1 MTPGTVPL
9 LLWSALVVAAAESEA
24 EREMRGMM
32 EEQREMRD
40 LMEEQVRA
48 LMEEQMRALME
59 EQRGMRAL
67 MEEQMRALMEEQRE
81 MRALMEEQMRALME
95 EQMALME
102 EQRGMRALME
112 EQRGMRALMEEQR
125 GMRALMEEQMRMRAL
140 MEEQMRALMEEQMR
154 ALMEEQR
161 VELRH
166 TKAQLD
172 TMETRLRASEKLVQ
186 QLRSD
191 IAGNLNLTGSQM
203 EREERRVAFSA
214 SLITSGH
221 VSVGPANTNLTLI
234 YRNVITNIGDAY
246 NNKTGIFTA
255 PVRGVY
261 YFTMFIYGSGHNWV
275 SVGGSLSKNK
285 EHVVIA
291 YCHLPHGKAS
301 ASNGAS
307 LLLEVGDQVF
317 VILYTDSWVRDSY
330 NHHTSISGHL
340 LFPM

>member
-9 LLWSALVVAAAESEA
+9 LLWSALVVAAAESGG
-24 EREMRGMM
+24 EREIRA
-32 EEQREMRD
+32 
-40 LMEEQVRA
+40 LMEEQMRA

-59 EQRGMRAL
+59 EQRG
-67 MEEQMRALMEEQRE
+67 
-81 MRALMEEQMRALME
+81 
-95 EQMALME
+95 
-102 EQRGMRALME
+102 
-112 EQRGMRALMEEQR
+112 
-125 GMRALMEEQMRMRAL
+125 
-140 MEEQMRALMEEQMR
+140 MR

-191 IAGNLNLTGSQM
+191 IAGNLNLMGSQM
-203 EREERRVAFSA
+203 EELRRKREERRVAFSA

-275 SVGGSLSKNK
+275 SVGASLSKNK

-291 YCHLPHGKAS
+291 YCHLPHGKTS

-330 NHHTSISGHL
+330 NHHTSFSGHL

>member
-161 VELRH
+161 
-166 TKAQLD
+166 
-172 TMETRLRASEKLVQ
+172 
-186 QLRSD
+186 
-191 IAGNLNLTGSQM
+191 M